1 MNLNIRYKQAFAPVI
16 LSALLVLLLL
26 FQTSACYAYQENSK
40 TAVITPVYSFFS
52 QLNNHSY
59 SKAWSYLTSESQ
71 KDIVQSIQNSC
82 KKDNVNISR
91 KKISKD
97 MKSGGG
103 IARAYW
109 SGYLKSF
116 NPKIV
121 LKYSKWK
128 VKSIESDTAEI
139 QINYIYSKQTAFL
152 KVFKEKN
159 KWKFGLTESFWA
171 RKALNKM
178 VGTADKL
185 F

>member
-1 MNLNIRYKQAFAPVI
+1 
-16 LSALLVLLLL
+16 
-26 FQTSACYAYQENSK
+26 
-40 TAVITPVYSFFS
+40 
-52 QLNNHSY
+52 
-59 SKAWSYLTSESQ
+59 
-71 KDIVQSIQNSC
+71 
-82 KKDNVNISR
+82 
-91 KKISKD
+91 